1 MLRSERWVS
10 LLERWPPFEENGRR
24 RFGRTDPAG
33 WSSWQRQQSPSG
45 VVSSVWPVETPVP
58 SLSEEFKATAVAE
71 RESLL
76 RRHEE
81 CQLRAEHHAELAA
94 EATREAQRYARAI
107 REIGELLGVEDQ
119 LSIAT
124 LHDELRGE
132 RLREVAA
139 VVLWRHFTEGDVVHY
154 KQWYDL
160 VIAEGHLIG
169 GKNPAATFLTQVA
182 RVETVERVGRRS
194 GLYRLLAAA

>member
-1 MLRSERWVS
+1 
-10 LLERWPPFEENGRR
+10 
-24 RFGRTDPAG
+24 
-33 WSSWQRQQSPSG
+33 
-45 VVSSVWPVETPVP
+45 VETPAP
-58 SLSEEFKATAVAE
+58 SLSDEFKTTAAAE

-81 CQLRAEHHAELAA
+81 CQRRAQHHADLAA
-94 EATREAQRYARAI
+94 EATREAQRYARAV

-124 LHDELRGE
+124 LHDQLRGE

-139 VVLWRHFTEGDVVHY
+139 EVLWRHFSAGDVVHY

-160 VIAEGHLIG
+160 VIADGHLIG

-194 GLYRLLAAA
+194 GLYKLRAVA